1 MSDWRPGGRHGEIDE
16 GFGQMEFSTPEG
28 VSKRIPVIGR
38 HQALAPSGNDYANVQ
53 FGPEP
58 PYRQPAGV
66 DPAEM
71 FHEWDFQALSEELDR
86 PEGSGP
92 GADVPFDFEKR
103 FADALHPRREPY
115 RGTGEGVSYRPMLRY
130 EIESPDTPTSAYV
143 PPLLAVR
150 MTRRS
155 HMREVEHPPDL
166 GMGAAR
172 GLAAR
177 VTQDHASV
185 EDEIEDYDEL
195 GETRTKAKAGIWQ
208 EGGSAGGTG
217 PGIAKRR
224 SYRGSVNSLI
234 EQHSRWLEDIENY
247 TAEERLRTGEGL

>member
-16 GFGQMEFSTPEG
+16 GFGQIELSTSEG
-28 VSKRIPVIGR
+28 VSKRIPVVGR

-58 PYRQPAGV
+58 PYRQSEGV
-66 DPAEM
+66 DPGEM
-71 FHEWDFQALSEELDR
+71 LHEWDFQALSEELDR
-86 PEGSGP
+86 PVGSGP

-130 EIESPDTPTSAYV
+130 EIDSPEPATSAYV

-150 MTRRS
+150 MTREA
-155 HMREVEHPPDL
+155 HMREVEHIPDL
-166 GMGAAR
+166 GMAAVR
-172 GLAAR
+172 GDGTASF
-177 VTQDHASV
+177 TQDPGMV

-195 GETRTKAKAGIWQ
+195 GRTRANERVDRYQRAGIA
-208 EGGSAGGTG
+208 EGEILRGG
-217 PGIAKRR
+217 
-224 SYRGSVNSLI
+224 VNSLI
-234 EQHSRWLEDIENY
+234 EQHSRWLKDIAAH
-247 TAEERLRTGEGL
+247 TAHERLRTGEGL